1 MASRSVFRRL
11 LSGAAAA
18 GTRAPSAA
26 VATPELQAIKV
37 DDRGGVRRV
46 GVRVGSGELLKHLHV
61 RDRPL
66 LERTG
71 SFGDT
76 PATMSTRPGLLL
88 VRFQPFT
95 AVIGESCAL
104 LMDAHRSS
112 SKAAAGAIAASAGAN
127 AETNGDG
134 KSDAAAFVRAVG
146 ASTSADLDSRSHAG
160 IALPPGVALAA
171 ASGGDGG
178 EAARDFPL
186 RALEAVL
193 EEATGYYHQKMRR
206 ISLLTDYCLETITE
220 ELKTPGWGPGTGE
233 AGFQRLL
240 PLRRAMTELESDI
253 REAHHAISDAMRSDA
268 RIDGLLPRGV
278 AETAAAAADDDDAAD
293 AAERDASADR
303 AEDDP
308 ARVARR
314 AAVTSLLQTHLWR
327 VRAAGGQLSEM
338 SRQVEATRE
347 VWELYLDG
355 VRNRTVRL
363 NLQATVATL
372 ALTVTAVPASLAGMN
387 VPNGFEE
394 ASPALFWSVAAAL
407 GAASAAT
414 FWSFMRHGS
423 SARKGLAGARV
434 DDLRALRFVLQSM
447 DELDDAMRGASSTTK
462 KLKKDKESLLRALA
476 ASAGDDRG
484 GAGGAGSLAK
494 RVAGLDDAALDLL
507 FRVFDRDADGSI
519 DPAGEWVVRPWP
531 MEREERR
538 EAAETS

>member
-11 LSGAAAA
+11 LSGTVAAA
-18 GTRAPSAA
+18 TRAPSAG
-26 VATPELQAIKV
+26 VTTPELQAIKV
-37 DDRGGVRRV
+37 DDSGGVWRV
-46 GVRVGSGELLKHLHV
+46 GVRVGTGELLKHLHV
-61 RDRPL
+61 RDRSL

-95 AVIGESCAL
+95 AVIGASCAL
-104 LMDAHRSS
+104 LMGAHRAS
-112 SKAAAGAIAASAGAN
+112 SKAAAVAIAASAKN
-127 AETNGDG
+127 AETNGLG
-134 KSDAAAFVRAVG
+134 RSDAEAFVRAVG
-146 ASTSADLDSRSHAG
+146 AATSADLDDRSHAG
-160 IALPPGVALAA
+160 VAKPAGETR
-171 ASGGDGG
+171 ASVGGG
-178 EAARDFPL
+178 EGAETKQADFPL

-206 ISLLTDYCLETITE
+206 VKLLTDYCLESITT

-253 REAHHAISDAMRSDA
+253 REAHHAISDAMRSDT
-268 RIDGLLPRGV
+268 RIDGLLPGGGV
-278 AETAAAAADDDDAAD
+278 ADATDAAD
-293 AAERDASADR
+293 AAKRAVLTDSA
-303 AEDDP
+303 ADDP
-308 ARVARR
+308 ARLARR

-355 VRNRTVRL
+355 MRNRTVRL

-372 ALTVTAVPASLAGMN
+372 ALTVAAVPASLAGMN

-407 GAASAAT
+407 SAASTAT
-414 FWSFMRHGS
+414 FLSFMRHGS
-423 SARKGLAGARV
+423 SARKGLAGARA

-447 DELDDAMRGASSTTK
+447 DELDDAIRGASLSE
-462 KLKKDKESLLRALA
+462 LKKDKASLLRALA

>member
-11 LSGAAAA
+11 LSGTAAAC
-18 GTRAPSAA
+18 TRAPSAA
-26 VATPELQAIKV
+26 VAASELQAIKV
-37 DDRGGVRRV
+37 DDRGGVWRV
-46 GVRVGSGELLKHLHV
+46 GVKVGQGELLSHLHV

-95 AVIGESCAL
+95 AVIGASCAL
-104 LMDAHRSS
+104 LMDAHRAS
-112 SKAAAGAIAASAGAN
+112 SKAVAGAIAASAGN

-134 KSDAAAFVRAVG
+134 RSDAEAFVRAVG
-146 ASTSADLDSRSHAG
+146 AATSADLDGRSHAG
-160 IALPPGVALAA
+160 IASPPGVTLASA
-171 ASGGDGG
+171 GNADGA
-178 EAARDFPL
+178 EAEKAEDFPL

-206 ISLLTDYCLETITE
+206 VKLLTDYCLESITA

-278 AETAAAAADDDDAAD
+278 AETAAAAADDDAAD

-372 ALTVTAVPASLAGMN
+372 SLTVTAVPASLAGMN

-414 FWSFMRHGS
+414 FWSFMRHSS

-447 DELDDAMRGASSTTK
+447 DELDDAMRGAALTE
-462 KLKKDKESLLRALA
+462 LKKDKASLLRALS

-484 GAGGAGSLAK
+484 AAGAAGRLAK

-519 DPAGEWVVRPWP
+519 DPAREWVIRPWP
-531 MEREERR
+531 VEDEGKRET
-538 EAAETS
+538 AGML